1 MSSEGS
7 NTAFIH
13 LGYAHI
19 VSKDVDILMFFL
31 LMYWHPQ
38 NWYVGPSM
46 VSDEDLDKL

>member
-7 NTAFIH
+7 NTASIH

-19 VSKDVDILMFFL
+19 VSEDVDILMFL
-31 LMYWHPQ
+31 LMHWHPQ
-38 NWYVGPSM
+38 SWYVRHSI

>member
-1 MSSEGS
+1 M
-7 NTAFIH
+7 
-13 LGYAHI
+13 LGNQSDTVKY
-19 VSKDVDILMFFL
+19 MFFL